1 MQDITN
7 LSVDELDAIAL
18 LAYANDPDV
27 SASEV
32 SDDNPEHGA
41 NSQEEMDG
49 SR

>member
-18 LAYANDPDV
+18 LAYANDPAV
-27 SASEV
+27 STSDGG
-32 SDDNPEHGA
+32 DDNPEHGA
-41 NSQEEMDG
+41 NTQEEMDG